1 MPITISKIGDRYV
14 AEVTP
19 PHGGGIPWATDEPT
33 SAQELV
39 RALTDRGCHQTDIG
53 DAFYA
58 ADDVWLHKIEASRS
72 KDNNAELRLGQ
83 ARAAVE
89 STGLPE
95 RVWAVGE
102 FRDDRPC
109 LVLDDHEW
117 VAGSVERGRFA
128 EEFRETDT
136 GTAVARFVMW
146 ARAILESS
154 EASAAAT
161 AEWLRRTGQ
170 ERP

>member
-1 MPITISKIGDRYV
+1 
-14 AEVTP
+14 VTP
-19 PHGGGIPWATDEPT
+19 SPISAGGRSE
-33 SAQELV
+33 
-39 RALTDRGCHQTDIG
+39 AL
-53 DAFYA
+53 
-58 ADDVWLHKIEASRS
+58 L
-72 KDNNAELRLGQ
+72 AE
-83 ARAAVE
+83 ARAALE

-109 LVLDDHEW
+109 LVLEDGQW
-117 VAGSVERGRFA
+117 VAGYVERGRFD

-136 GTAVARFVMW
+136 GTAVARFVLW

-161 AEWLRRTGQ
+161 AEWLRRTGRA
-170 ERP
+170 RP